1 MTDTEFPLIQF
12 MREGFDPVSELARI
26 RAEHAVYPLQ
36 IPGGSTVWFVTR
48 YEDVRAVLGDHERF
62 SNDFANVIGMG
73 SQQEDP
79 GGLGF
84 RDPPEHTRLRKL
96 LTPEFTVKRL
106 RRLEPRIEA
115 IVNSHLDAMEKQGP
129 PVDFVKEFAL
139 PIPSKVVCELLGV
152 SYEEQ
157 ERFEA
162 YAKDRFD
169 FSGGPEAS
177 IAAINESMEY
187 LTDLV
192 ARERR
197 NPGDGLLGS
206 LLRNHGDELTDRELA
221 SLADGI
227 LTGGH
232 DTSTSMLAL
241 GTLWLLRNREHFDRI
256 REDDAAVPPLVE
268 ELLRYLTVVQVA
280 FPRFAREDLVLAGQE
295 IKKGEMVLCSLVGA
309 NRDPALRHE
318 GDPDMDTVDPT
329 RDLPSHVAF
338 GHGIHHCVGAP
349 LARMELRIAFPAIA
363 RRFPTLRVDVPWE
376 EVKFRKLAIVYGLE
390 SLPVAW

>member
-1 MTDTEFPLIQF
+1 
-12 MREGFDPVSELARI
+12 
-26 RAEHAVYPLQ
+26 AVYPLQ

-162 YAKDRFD
+162 YAKARFD

-241 GTLWLLRNREHFDRI
+241 GTLWLLRNRE
-256 REDDAAVPPLVE
+256 
-268 ELLRYLTVVQVA
+268 
-280 FPRFAREDLVLAGQE
+280 
-295 IKKGEMVLCSLVGA
+295 
-309 NRDPALRHE
+309 
-318 GDPDMDTVDPT
+318 
-329 RDLPSHVAF
+329 
-338 GHGIHHCVGAP
+338 
-349 LARMELRIAFPAIA
+349 
-363 RRFPTLRVDVPWE
+363 
-376 EVKFRKLAIVYGLE
+376 
-390 SLPVAW
+390 